1 MDNSLQ
7 IDVARG
13 LYVDSH
19 AGHMQTLDFATVHAN
34 ANALAGHLGK
44 PSFGIT
50 KDEEGTRAAFE
61 KFGRL
66 CRLAVERFRPGDVW
80 YDPRTPQEVKH
91 GLECARAQRRRVRI
105 FYGDAKSGRD
115 RLAMQDVVGFV
126 GWAGWQLP
134 HPILLAERHQH
145 LGPRICELE
154 VVRILDLDPAGAF
167 SKYQHPRYSLPEF
180 STVSCS
186 DSAQPD
192 RVTLAADGVPLFECA
207 NKAQATRWIS
217 FFKGTTHVPPKQPI

>member
-1 MDNSLQ
+1 MPT
-7 IDVARG
+7 RTPWPG
-13 LYVDSH
+13 
-19 AGHMQTLDFATVHAN
+19 TLASRVSASPRTKKAP
-34 ANALAGHLGK
+34 AL
-44 PSFGIT
+44 PSRSSGAC
-50 KDEEGTRAAFE
+50 AAWLSN
-61 KFGRL
+61 GSDR
-66 CRLAVERFRPGDVW
+66 DVW

-115 RLAMQDVVGFV
+115 RLATQDVVGFV

-192 RVTLAADGVPLFECA
+192 RVTLAADGVPLFECT

>member
-1 MDNSLQ
+1 MDSLQ
-7 IDVARG
+7 IDVARE
-13 LYVDSH
+13 LYVDTH
-19 AGHMQTLDFATVHAN
+19 AGHTAVFDFSTVQAN

-44 PSFGIT
+44 PTLGVAENE
-50 KDEEGTRAAFE
+50 KGTRAAYE

-66 CRLAVERFRPGDVW
+66 CRMAIERFRPGDVW
-80 YDPRTPQEVKH
+80 YDPRTPREVKY

-105 FYGDAKSGRD
+105 FYGNPKTGLD
-115 RLAMQDVVGFV
+115 RLAVQDVVGFV

-154 VVRILDLDPAGAF
+154 VVKIVDVQETDKAF
-167 SKYQHPRYSLPEF
+167 STYTHRDYHLPAF
-180 STVSCS
+180 TTVSCN
-186 DSAQPD
+186 DPAQPD
-192 RVTLAADGVPLFECA
+192 RVLLAADGAPLWECS

-217 FFKGTTHVPPKQPI
+217 FFKGSTQVAPKQPI